1 MNKRINLIAKLPRS
15 KKLIL
20 AASTGLVVLS
30 TSSVLAFNGL
40 LSTGA
45 SDAPVDVEVEDHDK
59 RITKNE
65 QDIAETKDRVGQVEE
80 KTESNTQA
88 IGAVERKVIV
98 VQGQANA
105 TAGQVQQMQTAGSA
119 PAEAPTAQAEPVPQV
134 APAPPVNKRL
144 IVASSGTP
152 QTDRFGKPMGWNC
165 NYELPGQRIIM
176 VFQPTQCSA
185 AGTEIAEDV
194 AISNGVPR

>member
-1 MNKRINLIAKLPRS
+1 MNKRINLIAKLPHS

-45 SDAPVDVEVEDHDK
+45 SETPVDVKVEDHDK

-105 TAGQVQQMQTAGSA
+105 TAGQVQQMQAAESA
-119 PAEAPTAQAEPVPQV
+119 PAPSAQVEPAPQA

-144 IVASSGTP
+144 IVASNGTP
-152 QTDRFGKPMGWNC
+152 QTDRFGNAMGWNC
-165 NYELPGQRIIM
+165 IYELPGQRIIM

-194 AISNGVPR
+194 AISNGVSR